1 MIILT
6 HSSIR
11 GQRAWWKSPRAIM
24 MPVIAAFV
32 IGVMITESS
41 APLAHESETTGAPV
55 PVKVNTR
62 GVTAR
67 IKYEAVVEGFLSDLN
82 GKYKLRVTD
91 ITIAP
96 SGVVGDHNHLG
107 PGIRQVTD
115 GKMEYITPD
124 KTVTWARRLFFR
136 SGQCEPPCGEP
147 NRRALHAF
155 TIRNTAARRN
165 RSIAPSAKRYTVKVA
180 T

>member
-1 MIILT
+1 
-6 HSSIR
+6 
-11 GQRAWWKSPRAIM
+11 M

-96 SGVVGDHNHLG
+96 SGVVGDHNHLE
-107 PGIRQVTD
+107 PGVRQVTE
-115 GKMEYITPD
+115 GQMEHIMQD
-124 KTVTWARRLFFR
+124 KTITYGPGYYFF
-136 SGQCEPPCGEP
+136 
-147 NRRALHAF
+147 
-155 TIRNTAARRN
+155 
-165 RSIAPSAKRYTVKVA
+165 
-180 T
+180 